1 MIFFPSHVLCVL
13 EVFLE
18 LNEKRNLNCL
28 ALKGMSGSAEWKVV
42 LLMCLTSL
50 SHCVLLKG
58 LENTGM
64 LWVGWLSW
72 AGLNL
77 WGGRGEK
84 GHS

>member
-1 MIFFPSHVLCVL
+1 
-13 EVFLE
+13 LE

-28 ALKGMSGSAEWKVV
+28 ALKGMFRSAEWKVV
-42 LLMCLTSL
+42 LLIRLTSL

-64 LWVGWLSW
+64 LWVGWLRW
-72 AGLNL
+72 AGLDL
-77 WGGRGEK
+77 WEGRVEK